1 MKAVKNADARYIDY
15 RTVWVGPDRSVESSF
30 VFYFII
36 IMKKS
41 KTAKTPTPVIDYIEW
56 VVLCCVVVSRPFSRK
71 FFRVYLL
78 LLL

>member
-1 MKAVKNADARYIDY
+1 MYRIVRLVPTVLSCLFIIIIIIMKAVKNADARYIDY

-41 KTAKTPTPVIDYIEW
+41 KRQ
-56 VVLCCVVVSRPFSRK
+56 RPR
-71 FFRVYLL
+71 RPL
-78 LLL
+78 